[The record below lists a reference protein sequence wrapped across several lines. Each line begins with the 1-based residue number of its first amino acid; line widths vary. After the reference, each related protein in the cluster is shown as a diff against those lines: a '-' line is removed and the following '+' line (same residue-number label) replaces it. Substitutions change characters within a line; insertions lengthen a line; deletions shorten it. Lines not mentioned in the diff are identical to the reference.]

1 MEYVADR
8 PGGCPAT
15 VSGVFADGPRGLCE
29 NGLPVANNVRTEWN
43 PTLRSH
49 LTMWS
54 GVICVETYHSDMV
67 ELENGP
73 NMLPS

>member
-1 MEYVADR
+1 MEYVAGR
-8 PGGCPAT
+8 PGGDPAT
-15 VSGVFADGPRGLCE
+15 SFGVFTDGPRGLYE
-29 NGLPVANNVRTEWN
+29 NGLLVANNARTEWN

-49 LTMWS
+49 LAMWS